1 MYDNEGYKE
10 FSQSFENDFS
20 SYRTEN
26 DLFCMISTDV
36 ISFLH
41 YNASRN
47 SLMINCIQIEKSNI
61 YLKISEIIL
70 DK

>member
-1 MYDNEGYKE
+1 MYDNEEYIE

-41 YNASRN
+41 YNA
-47 SLMINCIQIEKSNI
+47 
-61 YLKISEIIL
+61 
-70 DK
+70 